1 MKVSNHQF
9 LKATYFILLILL
21 VLPLIQQYF
30 SVVKVDAL
38 SGAYEPKKEAKFS
51 ISNYLNEVYQP
62 LKEDHFNEN
71 FGFRNYFVTINNQF
85 QYSAFKNTKSTGTII
100 GENGFLFQENYI
112 KAYYGTDFLG
122 ETKIKEQV
130 LKIKKAQDLLKAKNI
145 DLIIVFAPGKASFY
159 PEYIPDSFHQTKK
172 RNTNYSSFSKEFL
185 ENNINFIDFQSW
197 FLQLKKTSKYPLF
210 PKNGIH
216 WSKYGELL
224 AADSMIHYIGNK
236 REIQMPQIK
245 IERLEISNKMRDT
258 DDDLEKN
265 LNLIFNIEDL
275 EMAYPLFDIKTDK
288 NTFKPKVL
296 TIADSFYWGMFNWG
310 IGHRVFKDS
319 QFWFYNNTAFYNFG
333 TPAVEISK
341 LDFKKEIEQN
351 DAIILMATDANLP
364 DFPFGFIDNLIKA
377 YQL

>member
-9 LKATYFILLILL
+9 LKVTYFILLILL
-21 VLPLIQQYF
+21 VLPLIQQCF
-30 SVVKVDAL
+30 SVFKVDAL

-51 ISNYLNEVYQP
+51 MSNYLNEIYQP

-71 FGFRNYFVTINNQF
+71 FGFRNYLVRINNQF
-85 QYSAFKNTKSTGTII
+85 QYSNFKNTKSTGTII
-100 GENGFLFQENYI
+100 GKEGFLFQENYI

-122 ETKIKEQV
+122 DTKIKEQV
-130 LKIKKAQDLLKAKNI
+130 LKIKKAQGLLKTKNI

-159 PEYIPDSFHQTKK
+159 PEYIPNSFYRPKES
-172 RNTNYSSFSKEFL
+172 NTNYSSYTKEFL
-185 ENNINFIDFQSW
+185 ENSVNFIDFQNW
-197 FLQLKKTSKYPLF
+197 FLQLKKQSKYPLF

-224 AADSMIHYIGNK
+224 AADSMIKYIGIK
-236 REIQMPQIK
+236 REIQIPQIK
-245 IERLEISNKMRDT
+245 VDRLIISNMMRDT

-265 LNLIFNIEDL
+265 LNLLFNLKDL
-275 EMAYPLFDIKTDK
+275 DMAYPLFDIKINK
-288 NTFKPKVL
+288 NTLKPKVL

-310 IGHRVFKDS
+310 IGHQVFNDS
-319 QFWFYNNTAFYNFG
+319 PFWFYNNTAYYNFG
-333 TPAVEISK
+333 KSAIEVSK

-351 DAIILMATDANLP
+351 DVILLITTDANLP
-364 DFPFGFIDNLIKA
+364 DFPFGFIDNLLKA